1 MELNDHQN
9 TLPDQPESNPQETP
23 EIPSEEKGK
32 EPPSRRWHLVLTG
45 LRYLGYALAGFV
57 LFSFFVVLLGK
68 WIHPVTTSFI
78 LQQRFSHVLNGEEA
92 DIHYQWTQWKSISPH
107 VPLAVVAAED
117 QKFPNHFG
125 FDLESI
131 AKAQE
136 ENKARRWPR
145 GASTITQQVTKNLYL
160 WPGRS
165 YFRKGLEAY
174 FALLLELLWSKRRI
188 LEVYV
193 NIAEFGPNIYG
204 VGAAAQ
210 TFWNTTPKHLTKR
223 QAALLAAVLPSP
235 KRLHADQPSAYVE
248 QRVGWILTNMRQ
260 LGPSYLDDL

>member
-1 MELNDHQN
+1 MEPNEPQN
-9 TLPDQPESNPQETP
+9 QQTPQENVEPQEETW
-23 EIPSEEKGK
+23 EKPS
-32 EPPSRRWHLVLTG
+32 SRALQILRTA
-45 LRYLGYALAGFV
+45 LRYVGYAIAGFV
-57 LFSFFVVLLGK
+57 LFSFFIVLLGK
-68 WIHPVTTSFI
+68 WIRPVTSSFMLRNRI
-78 LQQRFSHVLNGEEA
+78 ANVFGGDEA
-92 DIHYQWTQWKSISPH
+92 AVQYNWTRWKNIAPH

-136 ENKARRWPR
+136 ENKARRRPR
-145 GASTITQQVTKNLYL
+145 GASTITQQVAKNLYL

-188 LEVYV
+188 LEAYV